1 MKSLASSGKILE
13 SRDLGFEILAN
24 LGEKLPRECFNP
36 IVQQDMN
43 TMIKTLQSTT
53 NETIMDLKISHQ
65 CHRNVAVLDIY
76 NFLSHVLVETNPN
89 LIADITIRMMQI
101 TLNDG

>member
-65 CHRNVAVLDIY
+65 CHIVLDIY